1 MAPTL
6 RKAAGGPAVGKPAK
20 SGAKASQSTEAFQM
34 ADGNKKR
41 PFSPEP
47 SRSSVQIIKRA
58 AAQAKAAGPPSPPP
72 EVPSE
77 PGIYKKINKGA
88 LKTRLIKEFHVEANI
103 VDVILC
109 SILET
114 PPGVKFEDVVG
125 QDPAVKLLRERVV
138 YPALNPNLFNGQ
150 KFLRPPRGVLL
161 FGPTGNGK
169 TLLAKACAA
178 QTNYNFMNLTA
189 SVLVSKWVGDSE
201 KLIKIMFA
209 CANCIQP
216 CIIFIDEIDA
226 VLSTR
231 TSSERDDSRRFK
243 NEFLTHFDGLLCN
256 HDDRVMV
263 LGATN
268 LPQAIDTAA
277 LRRFDLRIF
286 LGPPDIFAR
295 EILLR
300 RMLKEIRHAMTPQEI
315 NWIAERSEQYS
326 ASDLGVVTRNAA
338 WLPLGTIDPTRIPHL
353 QESEIPLIRSS
364 DFRRVMDSF
373 VPSGYQDDLRIIE
386 QWTNRNRR
394 CHGRNSD
401 GLDVV

>member
-1 MAPTL
+1 MVKFCL
-6 RKAAGGPAVGKPAK
+6 
-20 SGAKASQSTEAFQM
+20 
-34 ADGNKKR
+34 NKKR
-41 PFSPEP
+41 PLSAEFSGT
-47 SRSSVQIIKRA
+47 RSTGQILKRA
-58 AAQAKAAGPPSPPP
+58 AALEAANALRQEELPAAPTL
-72 EVPSE
+72 
-77 PGIYKKINKGA
+77 YRKINKVT
-88 LKTRLIKEFHVEANI
+88 LKAKLIKEFHVEPNI
-103 VDVILC
+103 VDVILG

-138 YPALNPNLFNGQ
+138 YPALNPTLFNGQ

-169 TLLAKACAA
+169 TLMAKACAA

-209 CANCIQP
+209 CARCIQP

-256 HDDRVMV
+256 HEDRVMV

-286 LGPPDIFAR
+286 LGPPDMAAR

-300 RMLKEIRHAMTPQEI
+300 RILKEVRHSMSSKEI
-315 NWIAERSEQYS
+315 HHIAELSEQYS

-338 WLPLGTIDPTRIPHL
+338 WLPLGTIDPNRIPL
-353 QESEIPLIRSS
+353 LKKSEVPLIRSS
-364 DFRRVMDSF
+364 DFLRVMETF
-373 VPSGYQDDLRIIE
+373 VPSGYQDDIRIIE
-386 QWTNRNRR
+386 QWTNQQQHRR
-394 CHGRNSD
+394 QHTHSGNPEM
-401 GLDVV
+401 V